1 MTSTAIAPTN
11 TTTLTQ
17 SLIRSPNRRLAG
29 STRSSSIQKRPNV

>member
-1 MTSTAIAPTN
+1 MATTK

-17 SLIRSPNRRLAG
+17 SLTRRPRMRLAG

>member
-1 MTSTAIAPTN
+1 MATTK

-17 SLIRSPNRRLAG
+17 SLTRSPNTRLAG